1 MSALTPTQHEALR
14 RTEESEAL
22 RRTEERAKRQ
32 TNPQGQTTMQSPLG
46 RLLVSS
52 LRTTTPNETINAKKY
67 MTTLLSSNDGFLVVG
82 KSTCPRCV
90 QAVELLSTLGHSLQV
105 VMLDELIPPKHVPP
119 VPSNNSPATTIQ
131 AIQDYLWDLTGART
145 VPRIFFNQIILG
157 GYDDVLERHT
167 NDTLFSFIHQASGN
181 DAGNDAETKTAGKG
195 PSKTKKKSPKIKQAT
210 QVTRVND
217 AGNDAE
223 TKTAGKGPSRTKKK
237 SPKIKQAT
245 QVTRVNQVTQ
255 VTVAYKGTQQTC
267 YLLPSLTGLQMKS
280 YIMNEFNLQ
289 GGFGGYY
296 LQCQG
301 VPFGSRTKIGLH
313 DHFGE
318 QCHLTLEDIG
328 NRPKAIGYT

>member
-22 RRTEERAKRQ
+22 RRTEERALRQ

-145 VPRIFFNQIILG
+145 VPRIFFNQINLG

-195 PSKTKKKSPKIKQAT
+195 PSKTKKKSPKIKQ
-210 QVTRVND
+210 V
-217 AGNDAE
+217 
-223 TKTAGKGPSRTKKK
+223 
-237 SPKIKQAT
+237 T

>member
-1 MSALTPTQHEALR
+1 
-14 RTEESEAL
+14 
-22 RRTEERAKRQ
+22 
-32 TNPQGQTTMQSPLG
+32 
-46 RLLVSS
+46 
-52 LRTTTPNETINAKKY
+52 

-145 VPRIFFNQIILG
+145 VPRIFFNQINLG

-195 PSKTKKKSPKIKQAT
+195 PSK
-210 QVTRVND
+210 
-217 AGNDAE
+217 
-223 TKTAGKGPSRTKKK
+223 TKKK

>member
-1 MSALTPTQHEALR
+1 
-14 RTEESEAL
+14 
-22 RRTEERAKRQ
+22 
-32 TNPQGQTTMQSPLG
+32 
-46 RLLVSS
+46 
-52 LRTTTPNETINAKKY
+52 

-105 VMLDELIPPKHVPP
+105 VMLDELIPPKQVPP
-119 VPSNNSPATTIQ
+119 VPSNSPATTIQ

-157 GYDDVLERHT
+157 GYDDVLERHHT

-195 PSKTKKKSPKIKQAT
+195 PSK
-210 QVTRVND
+210 
-217 AGNDAE
+217 
-223 TKTAGKGPSRTKKK
+223 TKKK

>member
-22 RRTEERAKRQ
+22 RRTEERALRQ

-145 VPRIFFNQIILG
+145 VPRIFFNQINLG

-210 QVTRVND
+210 QVTRVN
-217 AGNDAE
+217 
-223 TKTAGKGPSRTKKK
+223 
-237 SPKIKQAT
+237 
-245 QVTRVNQVTQ
+245 QVTQ

-289 GGFGGYY
+289 GGFGDYY

>member
-1 MSALTPTQHEALR
+1 MRNSLVEKKGLVVPWLEIEINFLTTSNIMSALTPTQHEALR

-22 RRTEERAKRQ
+22 RRTEERALRQ

-119 VPSNNSPATTIQ
+119 VPSNNTPATTIQ

-195 PSKTKKKSPKIKQAT
+195 PSK
-210 QVTRVND
+210 
-217 AGNDAE
+217 
-223 TKTAGKGPSRTKKK
+223 TKKK

>member
-22 RRTEERAKRQ
+22 RRTEERALRQ

-145 VPRIFFNQIILG
+145 VPRIFFNQINLG

-195 PSKTKKKSPKIKQAT
+195 PSK
-210 QVTRVND
+210 
-217 AGNDAE
+217 
-223 TKTAGKGPSRTKKK
+223 TKKK

>member
-22 RRTEERAKRQ
+22 RRTEERALRQ

-119 VPSNNSPATTIQ
+119 VPSNSPATTIQ

-157 GYDDVLERHT
+157 GYDDVLVRHT

-195 PSKTKKKSPKIKQAT
+195 PSK
-210 QVTRVND
+210 
-217 AGNDAE
+217 
-223 TKTAGKGPSRTKKK
+223 TKKK

>member
-14 RTEESEAL
+14 RTEERAL
-22 RRTEERAKRQ
+22 RQ

-157 GYDDVLERHT
+157 GYDDVLERHHT

-195 PSKTKKKSPKIKQAT
+195 PSK
-210 QVTRVND
+210 
-217 AGNDAE
+217 
-223 TKTAGKGPSRTKKK
+223 TKKK

>member
-14 RTEESEAL
+14 RTEERAL
-22 RRTEERAKRQ
+22 RQ

-145 VPRIFFNQIILG
+145 VPRIFFNQINLG

-167 NDTLFSFIHQASGN
+167 NDTLFSFIHQASG
-181 DAGNDAETKTAGKG
+181 
-195 PSKTKKKSPKIKQAT
+195 
-210 QVTRVND
+210 ND

-289 GGFGGYY
+289 GGFSSCY

>member
-14 RTEESEAL
+14 RTEERAL
-22 RRTEERAKRQ
+22 RQ

-210 QVTRVND
+210 QVTRVN
-217 AGNDAE
+217 
-223 TKTAGKGPSRTKKK
+223 
-237 SPKIKQAT
+237 
-245 QVTRVNQVTQ
+245 QVTQ

-301 VPFGSRTKIGLH
+301 VSFGSRTKIGLH

>member
-22 RRTEERAKRQ
+22 RRTEERALRQ

-119 VPSNNSPATTIQ
+119 VPSNSPATTIQ

-157 GYDDVLERHT
+157 GYDDVLVRHT
-167 NDTLFSFIHQASGN
+167 NDTLISFIHQASGN

-195 PSKTKKKSPKIKQAT
+195 PSK
-210 QVTRVND
+210 
-217 AGNDAE
+217 
-223 TKTAGKGPSRTKKK
+223 TKKK

>member
-22 RRTEERAKRQ
+22 RRTEERALRQ

-119 VPSNNSPATTIQ
+119 VPSNNTPATTIQ

-195 PSKTKKKSPKIKQAT
+195 PSK
-210 QVTRVND
+210 
-217 AGNDAE
+217 
-223 TKTAGKGPSRTKKK
+223 TKKK

>member
-22 RRTEERAKRQ
+22 RRTEERALRQ

-105 VMLDELIPPKHVPP
+105 VMLDELIPPKQVPP
-119 VPSNNSPATTIQ
+119 VPSNSPATTIQ

-145 VPRIFFNQIILG
+145 VPRIFFNQINLG

-195 PSKTKKKSPKIKQAT
+195 PSK
-210 QVTRVND
+210 
-217 AGNDAE
+217 
-223 TKTAGKGPSRTKKK
+223 TKKK

>member
-22 RRTEERAKRQ
+22 RRTEERALRQ

-145 VPRIFFNQIILG
+145 VPRIFFNQINLG

-195 PSKTKKKSPKIKQAT
+195 PNSK
-210 QVTRVND
+210 
-217 AGNDAE
+217 
-223 TKTAGKGPSRTKKK
+223 TKKK

>member
-1 MSALTPTQHEALR
+1 MSAFTPTQHEALR
-14 RTEESEAL
+14 RTEERAL
-22 RRTEERAKRQ
+22 RQ

-157 GYDDVLERHT
+157 GYDDVFSRHT

-181 DAGNDAETKTAGKG
+181 DAETKTAGKG
-195 PSKTKKKSPKIKQAT
+195 PSK
-210 QVTRVND
+210 
-217 AGNDAE
+217 
-223 TKTAGKGPSRTKKK
+223 TKKK